1 VGGLKYLKGE
11 LKMGDMRNKSFKCDK
26 DYESLMK
33 ELADVSEN
41 LRSSEWEDMVER
53 EKGLNHAD

>member
-1 VGGLKYLKGE
+1 
-11 LKMGDMRNKSFKCDK
+11 MGDMRNKSFKCDK